1 MMDKLIGLY
10 QLSSQLMLANSYS
23 ELYELFSSILKNV
36 FNFDAFELLMKEGKE
51 LKEVKIVGLFEL
63 KEPLLLDGDRGITV
77 ACAKEKKTIYVADV
91 SKDKRYIE
99 GAKGMKSEV
108 AVPIIYRDE
117 VIGVINVEKK
127 KIDGFTEEDI
137 KLLEIFSNILAT
149 AIKNLEIKNKL
160 ESSERKY
167 RSIFENSVEGIYRVK
182 EGKLIE
188 ANRALEEFFG
198 YSEEELK
205 NMDLEKLYKNPEDRK
220 NFIEKLKKHGSIK
233 NYEVEYIRKDGS
245 IVIGN
250 EYATLVKEGNEEY
263 IDGIIHDITTL
274 KKAQEEAEFFNAL
287 LRHDVANKLQLIIG
301 YLEILRDEELHTE
314 YREIVEAAL
323 NSALSAGKIIDS
335 VRKLQFLKKDWE
347 KKEFDVDKF
356 IEDLIK
362 EYGREAREK
371 GIKIE
376 YKKYGKKIF
385 VAELISEVITNLI
398 GNAISH
404 SKAKNIKI
412 GAVNEGN
419 EIKIY
424 VEDDGIGIDDELKKN
439 LFKIGAKR
447 KDSKGSGLGL
457 YLSKKIVEKMG
468 GRIEVRDAKKEG
480 KNRGTIFEVYLPK

>member
-1 MMDKLIGLY
+1 V
-10 QLSSQLMLANSYS
+10 SSQLMLANSYN

-36 FNFDAFELLMKEGKE
+36 FNFDAFELLIKEENE
-51 LKEVKIVGLFEL
+51 LKEVEVVGLFKL
-63 KEPLLLDGDRGITV
+63 PEPLLLNGKKGITV

-91 SKDKRYIE
+91 SNDKRYIE

-127 KIDGFTEEDI
+127 EINGFNEEDI

-149 AIKNLEIKNKL
+149 AIKNLEIKTKL
-160 ESSERKY
+160 ENSEKKY

-198 YSEEELK
+198 YSQEELE
-205 NMDLEKLYKNPEDRK
+205 NMKLEKLYKNPEDRK
-220 NFIEKLKKHGSIK
+220 NFVEKLRKYGSVK

-250 EYATLVKEGNEEY
+250 EYAILVKEGNEEY
-263 IDGIIHDITTL
+263 IDGIIHDITSL

-301 YLEILRDEELHTE
+301 YLEILIDEKLKDEQHE
-314 YREIVEAAL
+314 MVEAAL
-323 NSALSAGKIIDS
+323 NSALSAGKIIDN

-347 KKEFDVDKF
+347 KREFDFDKF
-356 IEDLIK
+356 ILDLVK
-362 EYGREAREK
+362 EYSREASEK
-371 GIKIE
+371 NIRIE
-376 YKKYGKKIF
+376 YKKYGKKIV
-385 VAELISEVITNLI
+385 VAELISEVISNLL

-404 SKAKNIKI
+404 SKAKNVRI
-412 GAVNEGN
+412 GVDDDGKELR
-419 EIKIY
+419 IY
-424 VEDDGIGIDDELKKN
+424 VEDDGIGIDEELKKN
-439 LFKIGAKR
+439 LFKIGAKG
-447 KDSKGSGLGL
+447 KNSKGSGLGL

-468 GRIEVRDAKKEG
+468 GRLEVRDAIKEG
-480 KNRGTIFEVYLPK
+480 KNKGTIFEIYLPK